1 MDEWNAFR
9 DGRMEVGQVYGGA
22 QHQDTDVRPLAR
34 HWDFSHD
41 GFYEFAVAHRSMVIA
56 NTRTI
61 SKVTNSP
68 G

>member
-1 MDEWNAFR
+1 
-9 DGRMEVGQVYGGA
+9 MEVGQVYGGA